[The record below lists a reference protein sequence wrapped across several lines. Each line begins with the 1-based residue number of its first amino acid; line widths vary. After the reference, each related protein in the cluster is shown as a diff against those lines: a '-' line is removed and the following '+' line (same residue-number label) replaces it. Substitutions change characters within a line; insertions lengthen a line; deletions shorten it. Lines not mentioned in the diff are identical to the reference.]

1 MDFLHTCYS
10 FQEQWLHS
18 RAQPPPG
25 GGTSVPVKNSC
36 RPTNPPNRYRL
47 LLRIAVKM
55 VDESISTHDLG
66 SARINLSAAIADK
79 SSRTSAGLTREAW
92 GQMCQSFLRKMADGW
107 IERLMA
113 QPPPLFLK
121 HFPFS
126 FRIMSLISFV
136 IILPDDY
143 INSRRRIYESGR
155 NLRIR
160 IEELVVDFKENL
172 FENNKISMMG
182 KRRRVSR
189 FRSARLIERN
199 KFE

>member
-1 MDFLHTCYS
+1 
-10 FQEQWLHS
+10 
-18 RAQPPPG
+18 
-25 GGTSVPVKNSC
+25 
-36 RPTNPPNRYRL
+36 
-47 LLRIAVKM
+47 
-55 VDESISTHDLG
+55 
-66 SARINLSAAIADK
+66 
-79 SSRTSAGLTREAW
+79 
-92 GQMCQSFLRKMADGW
+92 
-107 IERLMA
+107 MA

-126 FRIMSLISFV
+126 FRIMSLICFV

-182 KRRRVSR
+182 ERRRVSR